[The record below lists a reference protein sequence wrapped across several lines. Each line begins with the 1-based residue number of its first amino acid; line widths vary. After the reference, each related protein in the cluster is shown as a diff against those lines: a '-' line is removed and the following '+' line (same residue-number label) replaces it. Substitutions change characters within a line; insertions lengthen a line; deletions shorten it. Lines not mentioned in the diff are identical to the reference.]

1 MVTVKVFGKKKKKD
15 LQNNYKN
22 KDALENVIHYINR
35 ENEGGKEELVAELC
49 GGYGVDMSSSE
60 TIIRDMR
67 RIKTIYGKEEG
78 RQLRHFSVNLT
89 ADETEK
95 IRDLR
100 AFAYDIC
107 ENYGNEYQ
115 TVFAAHRKM
124 EKGRERIHFHVC
136 CNSVSYVTGRKISEP
151 KGELWEFKRFIN
163 EKVKEH
169 MGEE

>member
-1 MVTVKVFGKKKKKD
+1 MATVKVFGKKKKKD

-35 ENEGGKEELVAELC
+35 ENEGGKEGLLAELRR
-49 GGYGVDMSSSE
+49 GYGVDKSSSD

-78 RQLRHFSVNLT
+78 RQVRHFSVNLT